1 MAAPT
6 STSSGGQQSDKR
18 PRSVFDL
25 PANFFDSCRLL
36 PPAKLLQCQSY
47 TSIPFVEEDE
57 EALASSRSEK
67 EILNENDDEADTSN
81 CSNSSMNRWSCNIC
95 KSEFESLLDQR
106 SHFKSDLHR
115 FNVKLSLAGK
125 VVLKEDD
132 FDELNYDSFSK
143 DFDVSSIS
151 GSEDEDDRVP
161 RVLNNTMDMSVQS
174 VKQKLCSG
182 LHSGE
187 KVSIWKCLLLKDSE
201 DVSYENNQLV
211 VIDDNGRVP
220 NLNVIEKLKALT
232 HEPRDKTH
240 LRIVLLASG
249 GHFAGC
255 VFDGNTVVAHK
266 TFHRY
271 VVRAKAG
278 KRQSTKDASGRSIH
292 SAGASLRR
300 YNELALKK
308 DIQELLASWKPFF
321 DAASCV
327 FIYAPSSNR
336 QLFYNGEAPL
346 FSNQRC
352 DARNIPFSVRRP
364 TLKEARR
371 IYNQLS
377 LVAYEID
384 EEELPDIKQ
393 IELNESCIDANIL
406 RSDERGEAKVVRGD
420 EVSETGKITDEQSL
434 SDESDNELGC
444 KTTLLHEAASSDNSE
459 KVLELLEQGLDP
471 TVKDERGKTPY
482 MLATEKE
489 VRNTFRRFMA
499 SNLDKW
505 DWHAAKVPSALT
517 KEMEESQAVK
527 QAEKDAK
534 RKAKAKELKKQRK
547 EREKEKKAEAMAAES
562 QKAAKVAEKKTAASP
577 SIRTV
582 QSVIAARL
590 SKEEELKRKQ
600 AEEREKRAAAA
611 ERRFAAAAA
620 NAQGTITHAT
630 ASSSQPK
637 NSAGSTDIVCSCCN
651 ASLAGKVP
659 FHRYN
664 YKYCSTTCMQV
675 HKEILEDG
683 S

>member
-1 MAAPT
+1 MAT
-6 STSSGGQQSDKR
+6 TGGSQQPDKR
-18 PRSVFDL
+18 PQSIFDL
-25 PANFFDSCRLL
+25 PQDFFDCCRLL
-36 PPAKLLQCQSY
+36 PPAKLHHHPPSSSTEAALTSKQQLQEE
-47 TSIPFVEEDE
+47 IPE
-57 EALASSRSEK
+57 
-67 EILNENDDEADTSN
+67 DDEIFNDTCN
-81 CSNSSMNRWSCNIC
+81 FSMNTWSCNIC
-95 KSEFESLLDQR
+95 KSEFDSLLDQR

-115 FNVKLSLAGK
+115 FNVKLNLAGK
-125 VVLKEDD
+125 VVLNEDA
-132 FDELNYDSFSK
+132 FDELTSDSFTK

-151 GSEDEDDRVP
+151 GSEDEDERGSRV
-161 RVLNNTMDMSVQS
+161 RYNTRDMSVQS
-174 VKQKLCSG
+174 IKQKLCVH
-182 LHSGE
+182 LQSGE
-187 KVSIWKCLLLKDSE
+187 KVSIWKCFLLKDNE

-211 VIDDNGRVP
+211 VVDDNGRVP
-220 NLNVIEKLKALT
+220 DLKVIERLKSLT
-232 HEPRDKTH
+232 HEPRDNTH

-255 VFDGNTVVAHK
+255 VFDGNTVITYK

-308 DIQELLASWKPFF
+308 DIQELLASWKPYF
-321 DAASCV
+321 DASSCV

-336 QLFYNGEAPL
+336 QMFYNGEGPL
-346 FSNQRC
+346 LSNQQC

-377 LVAYEID
+377 LVVYEN

-393 IELNESCIDANIL
+393 IDLNVSCVSDANIL
-406 RSDERGEAKVVRGD
+406 KGAERGEVKVIKED
-420 EVSETGKITDEQSL
+420 EVSGSGKI
-434 SDESDNELGC
+434 SDEESSSEEGDKELGH
-444 KTTLLHEAASSDNSE
+444 TTTPLHEAAKSDNPE

-471 TVKDERGKTPY
+471 TVKDERGKAPY
-482 MLATEKE
+482 MVATDKE

-499 SNLDKW
+499 LNLEKW
-505 DWHAAKVPSALT
+505 DWHAANVPSALT
-517 KEMEESQAVK
+517 KEMEESQAAK

-547 EREKEKKAEAMAAES
+547 AREREKKAEVKAAES
-562 QKAAKVAEKKTAASP
+562 QKIATAAENKSTASRP
-577 SIRTV
+577 VRTV

-600 AEEREKRAAAA
+600 IEEREKRAAAA
-611 ERRFAAAAA
+611 ERRLALAAAAA
-620 NAQGTITHAT
+620 NAQGASSNPTT

-637 NSAGSTDIVCSCCN
+637 TNIGSTDTVCSCCN
-651 ASLAGKVP
+651 ASLEGKVP

-675 HKEILEDG
+675 HREFLEDG
-683 S
+683 